1 MCFSFW
7 TCPPVEE
14 VPGQSSELPPAAR
27 NRMQDTACPTE
38 INIWLKEVNSI
49 WLLLEPNSPLFF
61 LLTSINTHVWQSCFN
76 VQREDKKNPLKTP
89 DYFKPKASLWKFGFL
104 GFFYI
109 LGLCWPSSEG
119 LLFHLYHA
127 KVWESPGHCF
137 GFAQGSLASVPP
149 AQFTLWAQ
157 KTRKYMRWRKSC
169 KHAAFFQTKYN
180 FKNKNIATPKGLCHK
195 LKLPDLS
202 KTWHSSNF
210 E

>member
-1 MCFSFW
+1 MCFSIW
-7 TCPPVEE
+7 TSPPVEE

-49 WLLLEPNSPLFF
+49 WLLLQPNSPLFF
-61 LLTSINTHVWQSCFN
+61 LLTSINTHVRQSCFN
-76 VQREDKKNPLKTP
+76 VQREDKKIHWRPQTILNPRHLSGSLVFWVFFIFWGCVDLVLRDFCFTFIMQRSESLL
-89 DYFKPKASLWKFGFL
+89 DVALGLPKAA
-104 GFFYI
+104 
-109 LGLCWPSSEG
+109 WP
-119 LLFHLYHA
+119 
-127 KVWESPGHCF
+127 
-137 GFAQGSLASVPP
+137 VPP

-202 KTWHSSNF
+202 KTWHSSNI